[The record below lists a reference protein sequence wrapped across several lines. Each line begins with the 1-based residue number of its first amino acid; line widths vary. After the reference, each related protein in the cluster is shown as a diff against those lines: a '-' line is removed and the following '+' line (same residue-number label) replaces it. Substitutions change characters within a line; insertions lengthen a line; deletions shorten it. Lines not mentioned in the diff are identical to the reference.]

1 MAGAS
6 PPGCRMA
13 SRTTLNAA
21 NLEGLGA
28 RRLAELLIE
37 ICAGNTAV
45 RRRLRLE
52 LAAAESAE
60 EVARVVRDRLAT
72 IGRSRASLDWRKRR
86 DLAADLELH
95 RKAIVERVADTAEA
109 LELMWQLT
117 ELANPTLA
125 RCDDMDGTLMG
136 VFCAGVENL
145 GAIAFDAATDP
156 RKLADRAFE
165 AAIRNHYGQYND
177 LVGVLAPALGQEGLE
192 RLKQRTIE
200 YSKAPLARPA
210 GGRRSTTEQQSSGT
224 VDEDEFDKKVRRATA
239 RLILQAV
246 ADAEGDVDAFIA
258 QHDEGA
264 RKVPVFA
271 ARIGRRLLA
280 AGRAEEALEALDA
293 AGRGGHSDPIWHEF
307 DWEDARIDALE
318 TLGRRDEA
326 QTMRWR
332 CFELCLSETH
342 LRAYLKRLPDFEDME
357 AEERALDHALGFEDR
372 LEALSFLLAWPA
384 LDRASR
390 LVIERTQDIDGAMH
404 EVLVPAADALAAKYP
419 LAATLVLRAMIEFT
433 LGSGR
438 SKRYDRA
445 ARQLTDCSALSSN
458 VGDFGEL
465 ETHEA
470 FETRLRRE
478 HGRKESF
485 WSLMG

>member
-1 MAGAS
+1 
-6 PPGCRMA
+6 MA
-13 SRTTLNAA
+13 SKTTFNAA

-28 RRLAELLIE
+28 RRLAELLSDIS
-37 ICAGNTAV
+37 AGNTAV

-60 EVARVVRDRLAT
+60 EVARVVRDRLARMS
-72 IGRSRASLDWRKRR
+72 RSRASLDWRKRR

-95 RKAIVERVADTAEA
+95 RKAIVERVTDTAEA
-109 LELMWQLT
+109 LQLMWQLT

-125 RCDDMDGTLMG
+125 RCDDMDGTVMG
-136 VFCAGVENL
+136 VFCAAVEDL
-145 GAIAFDAATDP
+145 GTIALDAATDP
-156 RKLADRAFE
+156 RRLADRAFE
-165 AAIRNHYGQYND
+165 AATRNHYGQYND
-177 LVGVLAPALGQEGLE
+177 LVGILSPALGQEGLE
-192 RLKQRTIE
+192 HLKQRTIE

-210 GGRRSTTEQQSSGT
+210 GGDRGKTEQQSRRT
-224 VDEDEFDKKVRRATA
+224 VHEDEFSERGRRGTV
-239 RLILQAV
+239 RLILQAI

-258 QHDEGA
+258 QHDEKA

-280 AGRAEEALEALDA
+280 AGRAQEALEALDA

-318 TLGRRDEA
+318 ALGRRDEA
-326 QTMRWR
+326 QQMRWR
-332 CFELCLSETH
+332 CFELCLSEPH
-342 LRAYLKRLPDFEDME
+342 LRAYLKRLPDFEDLE
-357 AEERALDHALGFEDR
+357 AEERALGHALGFHDG
-372 LEALSFLLAWPA
+372 LEALSFLVSWPA

-390 LVIERTQDIDGAMH
+390 LVIERTQDIDGALH
-404 EVLVPAADALAAKYP
+404 EVLAPAADALAAKHP

-458 VGDFGEL
+458 VGDFGGI

-470 FETRLRRE
+470 FEARLRRE

-485 WSLMG
+485 WRRFG